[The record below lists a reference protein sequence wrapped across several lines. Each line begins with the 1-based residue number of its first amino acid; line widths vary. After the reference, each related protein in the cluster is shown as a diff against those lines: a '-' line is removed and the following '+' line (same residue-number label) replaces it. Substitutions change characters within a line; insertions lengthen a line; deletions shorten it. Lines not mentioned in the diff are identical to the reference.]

1 MTQVCKKRADFGS
14 LIPKI
19 VADAMVFCL
28 DNYSCNI
35 MLIDKIAQYFTD
47 ILFCYEFRL
56 NFTDGKQKAATNLVT
71 A

>member
-1 MTQVCKKRADFGS
+1 
-14 LIPKI
+14 
-19 VADAMVFCL
+19 MVFCL

-56 NFTDGKQKAATNLVT
+56 NFTEGKQKAATNLVT